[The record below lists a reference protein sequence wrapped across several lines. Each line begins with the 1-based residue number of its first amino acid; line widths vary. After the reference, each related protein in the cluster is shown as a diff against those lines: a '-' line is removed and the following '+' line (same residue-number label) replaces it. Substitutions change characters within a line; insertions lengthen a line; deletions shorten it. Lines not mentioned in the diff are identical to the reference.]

1 MSNFLTKKVGPLPVW
16 VYGGVAAVGGY
27 ILMKPKK
34 GPKDDSLAGGQAM
47 PGYGQMVPQNIGGD
61 ADQLPGSSAGVFGA
75 LTSQIN
81 EGFFGAG
88 PLSLWSGSAM
98 DYSAQFGGG
107 HQRRHRRHR
116 DGRPYGVAGDDFPV
130 GAGGYGVH
138 HWHGPN
144 NPEAP
149 PGGEGFDNAGQS
161 TIGGFGGGMA
171 GSGGNPWAQQTTM
184 STQGDMYLVQ
194 EGDDY
199 RKIAGKLWG
208 RGADPS
214 SLIEANRSFTGHGR
228 NSHGGSLP
236 RGLILTVPG
245 APHSGPAAPGGPAG
259 NGVGGGSVSASGTNP
274 GIGTAPSGLNDEGN
288 AWPGAGTSSA
298 GAPGGGSPT
307 EGHSYGNSSR
317 VKNPNGSRSYAVAG
331 DEGGDQ
337 GSGVRMSNRTKKGKK
352 R

>member
-1 MSNFLTKKVGPLPVW
+1 MW
-16 VYGGVAAVGGY
+16 VYGGVAAVGAY
-27 ILMKPKK
+27 LLLKPKS
-34 GPKDDSLAGGQAM
+34 GPPKAGGADASGGQGM
-47 PGYGQMVPQNIGGD
+47 PGYGNMVPQNIGGD

-81 EGFFGAG
+81 DGFFGAG

-98 DYSAQFGGG
+98 DYSGQFGGG
-107 HQRRHRRHR
+107 HRRRHRRHR

-138 HWHGPN
+138 HWHGYG

-194 EGDDY
+194 DGDDY
-199 RKIAGKLWG
+199 QKIAHKLWG
-208 RGADPS
+208 RGADAGP
-214 SLIEANRSFTGHGR
+214 LIEANRNFTGHGGKSSGR
-228 NSHGGSLP
+228 HLP
-236 RGLILTVPG
+236 SGLILTVPG

-259 NGVGGGSVSASGTNP
+259 NGVGGGSISSTGNNP
-274 GIGTAPSGLNDEGN
+274 GIGTAPGGVTDDGN
-288 AWPGAGTSSA
+288 ALPGAGTSSA

-317 VKNPNGSRSYAVAG
+317 VKNANGSRSYAVSG
-331 DEGGDQ
+331 SEGGDP
-337 GSGVRMSNRTKKGKK
+337 GSGVKMSNNTKQKSKAK
-352 R
+352 SRR